1 MGADKINKCPRVHVS
16 SMGVGGGFQ
25 SKLKTIVCSEKTYIS
40 NFPVILKYMLPFR
53 SMEHYMD
60 EDNPVDSTH
69 NKILFSL
76 VTTDQ

>member
-1 MGADKINKCPRVHVS
+1 
-16 SMGVGGGFQ
+16 
-25 SKLKTIVCSEKTYIS
+25 
-40 NFPVILKYMLPFR
+40 MLPFR

-76 VTTDQ
+76 DNFLVRWESLFSSSFVMAGVIKCLGQIYSKSSM